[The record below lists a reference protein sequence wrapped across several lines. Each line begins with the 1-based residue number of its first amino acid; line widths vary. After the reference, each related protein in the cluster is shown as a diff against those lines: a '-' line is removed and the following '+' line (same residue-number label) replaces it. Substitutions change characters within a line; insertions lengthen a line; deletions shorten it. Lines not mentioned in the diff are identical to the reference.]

1 MEIKLQFGIISNL
14 FGGINDYFKRSL
26 FAIMCIFFLIRYM
39 KEKKF
44 YDLLLIPICIYAGA
58 VKTPLVEY
66 LNFNTT
72 FKITYDIAAII
83 LVILAV
89 LFFLKDKKENLLHN
103 KRPFIYLKGLFLY
116 LTLPLHIIS
125 LPHAQFVSHQSVQIV
140 AARYQFYL
148 ATYVEAPNFVSQS
161 IMCF

>member
-1 MEIKLQFGIISNL
+1 MTILSVAF
-14 FGGINDYFKRSL
+14 

-66 LNFNTT
+66 LNLNTT
-72 FKITYDIAAII
+72 FDIAAII

-89 LFFLKDKKENLLHN
+89 LLFLKDKKVN
-103 KRPFIYLKGLFLY
+103 P
-116 LTLPLHIIS
+116 T
-125 LPHAQFVSHQSVQIV
+125 A
-140 AARYQFYL
+140 
-148 ATYVEAPNFVSQS
+148 
-161 IMCF
+161 

>member
-1 MEIKLQFGIISNL
+1 MTILSII
-14 FGGINDYFKRSL
+14 F

-44 YDLLLIPICIYAGA
+44 YDLLLIPVCIYAVA
-58 VKTPLVEY
+58 VKTPFVEY

-89 LFFLKDKKENLLHN
+89 LFFLKDKKENH
-103 KRPFIYLKGLFLY
+103 
-116 LTLPLHIIS
+116 T
-125 LPHAQFVSHQSVQIV
+125 A
-140 AARYQFYL
+140 
-148 ATYVEAPNFVSQS
+148 
-161 IMCF
+161 

>member
-1 MEIKLQFGIISNL
+1 MTILSVAF
-14 FGGINDYFKRSL
+14 

-39 KEKKF
+39 KEKNF

-89 LFFLKDKKENLLHN
+89 LFFLKDKKEN
-103 KRPFIYLKGLFLY
+103 P
-116 LTLPLHIIS
+116 T
-125 LPHAQFVSHQSVQIV
+125 A
-140 AARYQFYL
+140 
-148 ATYVEAPNFVSQS
+148 
-161 IMCF
+161 

>member
-1 MEIKLQFGIISNL
+1 MTILSVAF
-14 FGGINDYFKRSL
+14 
-26 FAIMCIFFLIRYM
+26 FAIICIFFLIRYM

-44 YDLLLIPICIYAGA
+44 YDVLVIPICIYSGA

-89 LFFLKDKKENLLHN
+89 LFFLKDKKEN
-103 KRPFIYLKGLFLY
+103 P
-116 LTLPLHIIS
+116 T
-125 LPHAQFVSHQSVQIV
+125 A
-140 AARYQFYL
+140 
-148 ATYVEAPNFVSQS
+148 
-161 IMCF
+161 

>member
-1 MEIKLQFGIISNL
+1 MTILSVAF
-14 FGGINDYFKRSL
+14 

-72 FKITYDIAAII
+72 FDIAAII

-89 LFFLKDKKENLLHN
+89 LFFLKDKKEN
-103 KRPFIYLKGLFLY
+103 P
-116 LTLPLHIIS
+116 T
-125 LPHAQFVSHQSVQIV
+125 A
-140 AARYQFYL
+140 
-148 ATYVEAPNFVSQS
+148 
-161 IMCF
+161 

>member
-1 MEIKLQFGIISNL
+1 MQLQCGIISNL

-26 FAIMCIFFLIRYM
+26 FCHYVYLLPNKIYER
-39 KEKKF
+39 KKF

-72 FKITYDIAAII
+72 FQITYDIAAII

-89 LFFLKDKKENLLHN
+89 LFFLKDKKEN
-103 KRPFIYLKGLFLY
+103 P
-116 LTLPLHIIS
+116 T
-125 LPHAQFVSHQSVQIV
+125 A
-140 AARYQFYL
+140 
-148 ATYVEAPNFVSQS
+148 
-161 IMCF
+161 

>member
-1 MEIKLQFGIISNL
+1 MTILSVAF
-14 FGGINDYFKRSL
+14 

-44 YDLLLIPICIYAGA
+44 YDVLVIPICIYSGA

-83 LVILAV
+83 LVILAGP
-89 LFFLKDKKENLLHN
+89 
-103 KRPFIYLKGLFLY
+103 R
-116 LTLPLHIIS
+116 
-125 LPHAQFVSHQSVQIV
+125 
-140 AARYQFYL
+140 
-148 ATYVEAPNFVSQS
+148 APPSGDSASF
-161 IMCF
+161 

>member
-1 MEIKLQFGIISNL
+1 MTILSII
-14 FGGINDYFKRSL
+14 F

-44 YDLLLIPICIYAGA
+44 YDLLLVPVCIYAGA
-58 VKTPLVEY
+58 VKTPFVEY

-89 LFFLKDKKENLLHN
+89 LFFLKNKKENH
-103 KRPFIYLKGLFLY
+103 
-116 LTLPLHIIS
+116 T
-125 LPHAQFVSHQSVQIV
+125 A
-140 AARYQFYL
+140 
-148 ATYVEAPNFVSQS
+148 
-161 IMCF
+161 